1 MTSSINRK
9 IQEQI
14 KEKKAL
20 EKQKTANAEA
30 LISNVEILE
39 PEQMAE
45 VVAEKVVEEKPKPKA
60 KAKPVAKKKK
70 VAKKKSV

>member
-45 VVAEKVVEEKPKPKA
+45 VEVVAEKVVKEKPKPKA
-60 KAKPVAKKKK
+60 
-70 VAKKKSV
+70 